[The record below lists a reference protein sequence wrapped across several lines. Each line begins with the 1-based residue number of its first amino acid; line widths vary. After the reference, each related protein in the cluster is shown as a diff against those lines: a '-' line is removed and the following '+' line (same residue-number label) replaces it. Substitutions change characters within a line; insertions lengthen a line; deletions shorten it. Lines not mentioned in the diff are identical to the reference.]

1 MTSIMNKCLSV
12 RPSPVRVL
20 TPELGDAATASC
32 PCWRNLVTS
41 FEPMS
46 PLPPIT
52 TIYTQAISPAKYA
65 AQAGVLDLVFASET
79 NCTAPA

>member
-52 TIYTQAISPAKYA
+52 TIFMNVTSISTGAFKA
-65 AQAGVLDLVFASET
+65 ACRT
-79 NCTAPA
+79 R